1 MSKSVSI
8 EKRRTQLGTLVS
20 ALFYD
25 LTPGSK
31 QVNIPT
37 QGERRDRELQELV
50 RKGKKPVALF
60 VDDAHELSRNTLN
73 NLKLLLEVIADG
85 GGQLSIVLAGH
96 PRLSNDLRNPN
107 MEEIG
112 YRSTVFSLDAIT
124 GSQREYI
131 HWLLRNCSNGAD
143 PEAIFAEETIDLL
156 ASKLRTPLQVE
167 QHLKLALEAGYLI
180 GAKPV
185 SVEVA
190 ESVLSK
196 KLDDLEPTLI
206 RHGYKM
212 RDLTEELGVNSRE
225 IKALFRNQLEPSR
238 SKELQEKMLA
248 AGLPI

>member
-1 MSKSVSI
+1 M
-8 EKRRTQLGTLVS
+8 
-20 ALFYD
+20 
-25 LTPGSK
+25 
-31 QVNIPT
+31 NIPS

-50 RKGKKPVALF
+50 RKGRKPVALF
-60 VDDAHELSRNTLN
+60 VDDAHELRRNTLN
-73 NLKLLLEVIADG
+73 DLKLLIEVIADG

-96 PRLSNDLRNPN
+96 PKLSNDLRSPN

-131 HWLLRNCSNGAD
+131 HWLLRDCSDGAD
-143 PEAIFAEETIDLL
+143 PESVFTTEAIDLL
-156 ASKLRTPLQVE
+156 SSKLRTPLQVE
-167 QHLKLALEAGYLI
+167 QHLKLSLEAGYQT
-180 GAKPV
+180 GVRPV
-185 SVEVA
+185 PVEVA

-212 RDLTEELGVNSRE
+212 RDLAEELGVKSRE

>member
-1 MSKSVSI
+1 
-8 EKRRTQLGTLVS
+8 
-20 ALFYD
+20 
-25 LTPGSK
+25 
-31 QVNIPT
+31 
-37 QGERRDRELQELV
+37 
-50 RKGKKPVALF
+50 
-60 VDDAHELSRNTLN
+60 
-73 NLKLLLEVIADG
+73 
-85 GGQLSIVLAGH
+85 
-96 PRLSNDLRNPN
+96 

-131 HWLLRNCSNGAD
+131 HWLLGNCSNGAD
-143 PEAIFAEETIDLL
+143 HESIFTEEAIDLL
-156 ASKLRTPLQVE
+156 ASKLRTPPQVE

-185 SVEVA
+185 SVEVV

-212 RDLTEELGVNSRE
+212 RDLTEELGVHSRE
-225 IKALFRNQLEPSR
+225 LKALFRNQLEPSR